1 MKFLRDNGLSLV
13 LASLFLL
20 FWSAQAVTGYQVH
33 RQDALVHQ
41 RAPGSFGEYLKSGHF
56 WQATGENWES
66 EFLQMGFYVWLTTF
80 LYQRGSAESL
90 DPDKEEE
97 HRERNQ
103 ASKARAS
110 WFYRNSLSLAFLFL
124 FFGSFA
130 IHATGRLHELNEETD
145 RTRRTAPK
153 PRGLPFRFR
162 VLVPILPKLA
172 ERIPRGAFDRR
183 AEHLPAP
190 ARVAREQG
198 GDRSQLQDGNVITL
212 CRAAFPP
219 TLQAVPLSSR
229 APSASPTAVAGTS
242 FPRRTGIPSPGRKPP
257 PSSERRSS
265 TGLRRSSA

>member
-13 LASLFLL
+13 LASIFLL

-130 IHATGRLHELNEETD
+130 IHATGGLHELNEE
-145 RTRRTAPK
+145 RTEHGEAPQN
-153 PRGLPFRFR
+153 L
-162 VLVPILPKLA
+162 
-172 ERIPRGAFDRR
+172 GAFLSDS
-183 AEHLPAP
+183 EFWFQSFQNWQSEFL
-190 ARVAREQG
+190 
-198 GDRSQLQDGNVITL
+198 
-212 CRAAFPP
+212 
-219 TLQAVPLSSR
+219 AVLSIVVLSIFLR
-229 APSASPTAVAGTS
+229 QHGSPESKEVTDPNSKTGT
-242 FPRRTGIPSPGRKPP
+242 
-257 PSSERRSS
+257 
-265 TGLRRSSA
+265 